1 MSLRRDVLER
11 LATLLLEV
19 RRDHPLRVAI
29 DGPDAAGKTVLADE
43 FADLLSGERPVIRA
57 GIDGFHNPRELR
69 YRRGPDSPE
78 GYFLDSFDYEALR
91 TLLLDPLGPRGSRRY
106 RRAVFDF
113 RSDSEHTGPAEEAPP
128 DAVLLFD
135 GVFLLRP
142 ELRSC
147 WDFSVFVDVDF
158 EETLRRA
165 ETRDRDLF
173 GGAEAVRE
181 RYQTR
186 YIPGQQLYFARCAPR
201 EIADVIV
208 RNTNPSAPEIV
219 AR

>member
-1 MSLRRDVLER
+1 MSSRRDVLER
-11 LATLLLEV
+11 LAALLLEV

-43 FADLLSGERPVIRA
+43 FADLLSGERPVISA

-78 GYFLDSFDYEALR
+78 GYFFDSFDYEALR
-91 TLLLDPLGPRGSRRY
+91 TVLLDPLGPGGSRRY
-106 RRAVFDF
+106 QRAVFDF
-113 RSDSEHTGPAEEAPP
+113 RSDGEHTAPAEEAPP

-173 GGAEAVRE
+173 GDAEAVRE

-186 YIPGQQLYFARCAPR
+186 YIPGQQLYFDRCTPR
-201 EIADVIV
+201 EIADVV
-208 RNTNPSAPEIV
+208 VWNTNPSAPEIV